1 MDFAGFC
8 YEAVRVFLQM
18 GRDAFFF
25 CPDIWEGCQRRVLVR
40 AFVRRVS
47 RGFPGGTYHAIGMNF
62 GKER

>member
-8 YEAVRVFLQM
+8 YEAVRAFLRTGQ
-18 GRDAFFF
+18 
-25 CPDIWEGCQRRVLVR
+25 GCLLFVLMYGAAGGGFLLR

-47 RGFPGGTYHAIGMNF
+47 RGFPGGTYHAVGMNF

>member
-47 RGFPGGTYHAIGMNF
+47 RGIP
-62 GKER
+62 RR

>member
-8 YEAVRVFLQM
+8 YEVIGSFLGW

-25 CPDIWEGCQRRVLVR
+25 CSDRWRAAGGGFLLR

-47 RGFPGGTYHAIGMNF
+47 RGFPGGTYHAVGMNF
-62 GKER
+62 WKG